1 MKIVGEKGNNA
12 TDENIVKLDA
22 LYKYGK
28 FDKYTEKLF
37 THNEIYFSSP
47 DEFNDPFDSKL
58 HLTCDGTIKERKQYL
73 CKMYQNKNPK
83 LSKKE
88 ILTLVEKEIITK
100 GRDETILNETM
111 EKSREI
117 LRKRFGICCFSEK
130 RDNILMWAHYARQH
144 TGFCLE
150 FNVDNDFISTSTRAI
165 KVEYD
170 AIWPELNVMRIDS
183 YPEGELG
190 RKIIIKANNW
200 EYEQEWRIMDYEK
213 GQGIQNF
220 PEDALSGVIIGCRI
234 ERTNKKKL
242 IRWCSKRKHRPTLY
256 EAKEKQKE
264 FGLDIV
270 KFDY

>member
-1 MKIVGEKGNNA
+1 MNEVVVEGNNSA
-12 TDENIVKLDA
+12 DENLGKIKVLF
-22 LYKYGK
+22 KYCE
-28 FDKYTEKLF
+28 FNEYTEKVF

-47 DEFNDPFDSKL
+47 YEFNDPFDSKL
-58 HLTCDGTIKERKQYL
+58 HLTCNGTMTEIKRYL
-73 CKMYQNKNPK
+73 CKQYQKKSPK
-83 LSKKE
+83 RSKQE
-88 ILTLVEKEIITK
+88 ILTYVEMEIMAK
-100 GRDETILNETM
+100 RMDETVLNEAM

-130 RDNILMWAHYARQH
+130 RDNILMWAHYAKQH

-150 FNVDNDFISTSTRAI
+150 FDIDNDFFRPITRAI

-170 AIWPELNVMRIDS
+170 AIWPELNVMRLDS

-190 RKIIIKANNW
+190 KKLPIKANDW

-213 GQGIQNF
+213 GPGIQNF

-234 ERTNKKKL
+234 SEENRENVFE
-242 IRWCSKRKHRPTLY
+242 WCRKRNHPPTLY
-256 EAKEKQKE
+256 EAREKQKE

-270 KFDY
+270 KID